1 MSDKN
6 ANRGERKTYM
16 QRSGTPKEILKLY
29 WIG

>member
-6 ANRGERKTYM
+6 ANRGEKDIYAK
-16 QRSGTPKEILKLY
+16 SGTPKEILKLY